1 MSESPKRL
9 APAPQTLR
17 ELFLKSGNLC
27 AFSSC
32 AAILM
37 NSEGT
42 FIGQLC
48 HIEAAE
54 RGGERFNAAMTNEGR
69 RAASNLMLMCYE
81 HHQITN
87 DVQRYTTDVLR
98 QMKATHELRFTSPD
112 RATYELL
119 AKAKWSTLLGA
130 GVVAGAGLSGIARA
144 LRTFFGSSPSTVEA
158 TDNSIRAQLLQRL
171 RLAPTGVVRT
181 YTLDPVHA
189 EVGTAL
195 LEIFR
200 EAGWGLENLDL
211 TTTPIPENAKPDF
224 HQSMLLLFDISKKSQ
239 VSNAQKAIEGFFD
252 ACGFTPFTR
261 EFPAERMEGERVI
274 RLHIVVSSS
283 YG

>member
-1 MSESPKRL
+1 MDQLLNDVRFAWRALARRPGFALVAVLTLAVGIGANTAVYSIAEAVLLRPLPFREPEPSPKPMSESPKRL

-130 GVVAGAGLSGIARA
+130 GVDRKS
-144 LRTFFGSSPSTVEA
+144 
-158 TDNSIRAQLLQRL
+158 
-171 RLAPTGVVRT
+171 VV
-181 YTLDPVHA
+181 
-189 EVGTAL
+189 
-195 LEIFR
+195 
-200 EAGWGLENLDL
+200 
-211 TTTPIPENAKPDF
+211 
-224 HQSMLLLFDISKKSQ
+224 
-239 VSNAQKAIEGFFD
+239 
-252 ACGFTPFTR
+252 
-261 EFPAERMEGERVI
+261 
-274 RLHIVVSSS
+274 
-283 YG
+283 